1 VSTSAADPVV
11 IAGAGPAGA
20 GLALLLASRGI
31 PVTLVERQHDFTR
44 EFRGEV
50 MSPGGLEAL
59 SAIGVDIETSVVP
72 HAQPTRV
79 DVYVEGRHVFETDF
93 RDFPGRCPQTV
104 SQSHLL
110 EHLAALAAGYPGF
123 QLLRATSV
131 RDLVHDGTG
140 RACGV
145 RVHDEAGERD
155 VAARLVVG
163 ADGRSSIVR
172 RHGGF
177 TAKEISTPLDVVW
190 TRFPRPPH
198 WKDGKPAQAH
208 VADGH
213 LMLVFPS
220 PEGGLQIAW
229 IIAKGTYGDLR
240 KRGVEEWVRELARHA
255 GGDLEPHL
263 LSNIHNMVK
272 PFLLR
277 AETDR
282 VVGWSKPGVLL
293 IGDAAHTMSP
303 VGGQGINIALRDAI
317 VAANHLVPVLVAGGD
332 ARAIDEVAARIEPER
347 GPEIDTIQAIA
358 AQPPKVVLGR
368 SFLPRLARAL
378 LPRLLRLAP
387 VRARAGRVASL
398 FLYGVT
404 EVRLKV

>member
-1 VSTSAADPVV
+1 MEGGAEKPVV
-11 IAGAGPAGA
+11 IVGAGPAGA
-20 GLALLLASRGI
+20 GLALLLVSRGI

-44 EFRGEV
+44 EFRGEA
-50 MSPGGLEAL
+50 MSPGGLDAL
-59 SAIGVDIETSVVP
+59 AAIGVDVETDVVP
-72 HAQPTRV
+72 HAQPSRI
-79 DVYVEGRHVFETDF
+79 DVFSEGRHVFGADLAEL
-93 RDFPGRCPQTV
+93 PGRCPQMV

-110 EHLAALAAGYPGF
+110 EHLAGLAAKYPGF
-123 QLLRATSV
+123 ELLRGASV
-131 RDLVHDGTG
+131 RDLLRDDAG
-140 RACGV
+140 RVCGV
-145 RVHDEAGERD
+145 RVHDDAGERD
-155 VAARLVVG
+155 LAARLVVG

-177 TAKEISTPLDVVW
+177 TARERATPLDVVW
-190 TRFPRPPH
+190 TRFPWPPH
-198 WKDGKPAQAH
+198 WKHGKPAQGH

-220 PEGGLQIAW
+220 PVGGLQIAW

-255 GGDLEPHL
+255 GGDLEQHL
-263 LSNIHNMVK
+263 LANVHNIAK

-282 VVGWSKPGVLL
+282 VVGWAKPGVLL

-303 VGGQGINIALRDAI
+303 VGGQGINIAFRDAI
-317 VAANHLVPVLVAGGD
+317 VAANHLVPVLRTGGD
-332 ARAIDEVAARIEPER
+332 ANAIDEAASRIEPER
-347 GPEIDTIQAIA
+347 EREISVIQAIA

-368 SFLPRLARAL
+368 GL
-378 LPRLLRLAP
+378 LPRLVRKALPTLVKLAP

-404 EVRLKV
+404 DVHLKV